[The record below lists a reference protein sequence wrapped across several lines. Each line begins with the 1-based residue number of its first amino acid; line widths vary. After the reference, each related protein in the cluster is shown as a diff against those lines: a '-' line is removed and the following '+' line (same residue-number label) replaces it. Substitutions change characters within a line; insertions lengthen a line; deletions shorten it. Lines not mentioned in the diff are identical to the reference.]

1 MGLSELILIYTMNHG
16 VWSMD
21 PDGLH
26 QICLKVPIEST
37 EEKTEFFQGCT
48 SVPEKILNK
57 WLQDSHIKV

>member
-1 MGLSELILIYTMNHG
+1 MGLNELILIYAMNHG

-21 PDGLH
+21 P
-26 QICLKVPIEST
+26 EST

-57 WLQDSHIKV
+57 WLQDSYMKV